1 MAATFSSRPVLVRQ
15 EMFTNPTGNLVP
27 IVVEKSGRGERSY
40 DIFSRLLRDRIVFL
54 AGGVDDDIANL
65 IIAQMLFLSNE
76 DSKTDIQ
83 FYINSPGGSVTAGLA
98 IYDTMQFLR
107 CDVATTCIGMAASMG
122 AWLLAAGAAGKRSA
136 LPNARI
142 MLHQPLIGGVMQGTA
157 TDLSIEA
164 KEMLRLRQRMYE
176 IMAHHTNQPV
186 EKIHK
191 DCDRNLWLEADE
203 AVKYGV
209 IDKVMT
215 KLPLVTPGKGGDL
228 APPDT
233 GTETESSDQ

>member
-1 MAATFSSRPVLVRQ
+1 MPSLFDHPLKVREAMFS
-15 EMFTNPTGNLVP
+15 NPTGSLVP

-40 DIFSRLLRDRIVFL
+40 DIFSRLLKDRIIMF
-54 AGGVDDDIANL
+54 AGGVDDAEANI

-98 IYDTMQFLR
+98 IYDTIQFLR
-107 CDVATTCIGMAASMG
+107 CDIATTCIGLAASMG
-122 AWLLAAGAAGKRSA
+122 AWLLASGTKGKRSA
-136 LPNARI
+136 LPNSRI
-142 MLHQPLIGGVMQGTA
+142 MIHQPLIGGVMQGTA
-157 TDLSIEA
+157 TNLSIEA

-176 IMAHHTNQPV
+176 IMSHHTRQPI
-186 EKIHK
+186 EKVHK

-209 IDKVMT
+209 VDR
-215 KLPLVTPGKGGDL
+215 KLNKMPTGQAGRGGDL
-228 APPDT
+228 APP
-233 GTETESSDQ
+233 GGGETD

>member
-1 MAATFSSRPVLVRQ
+1 MSVFGDPRRVRD
-15 EMFTNPTGNLVP
+15 EMLANPQGNLVP

-40 DIFSRLLRDRIVFL
+40 DIFSRLLRDRIIFL
-54 AGGVDDDIANL
+54 AGGIDDEMANL
-65 IIAQMLFLSNE
+65 AIAQMLFLSNE
-76 DSKTDIQ
+76 DAKTDIN

-107 CDVATTCIGMAASMG
+107 CEVATTCVGLAASMG
-122 AWLLAAGAAGKRSA
+122 AWLLAAGAKGKRAA
-136 LPNARI
+136 LPNSRI

-164 KEMLRLRQRMYE
+164 KEMIRLRERMYA
-176 IMAHHTNQPV
+176 IMAKHTGQTV

-203 AVKYGV
+203 AVAYGV
-209 IDKVMT
+209 IDR
-215 KLPLVTPGKGGDL
+215 KLDRQIAPPTPGKGGDM
-228 APPDT
+228 APPEL
-233 GTETESSDQ
+233 GESAGGIGP